1 MLAAKFISSLNL
13 TGYRRRPL
21 YAIYTLLACVT
32 LLVLNN
38 VFGVHESVIDTIQT
52 YQEQSNLAKLANVK
66 KVSQFAAN
74 EKNVIFPR
82 NFYHKKYN
90 EFSGFYD
97 NTFGEKD
104 PSELVNIFKFNGNI
118 SALTGEVEA
127 TQYNQHNFS
136 VFDSKDSIAGDINKC
151 GEISKPLNFGLSNY
165 QKLEDSLSNMVRKLA
180 QQLEHDPAIKEL
192 KPFFN
197 DDLQRQLEAGKVQQH
212 WFKFAGTSVWLE
224 QYGVHLMISRALY
237 SSKGDKR
244 SPNLSLAY
252 AQVFNEKWEELQDVE
267 LIIPTK
273 NPHSF
278 ELLHH
283 NMNFP
288 CILPIPFYHDLKYQ
302 KKRFYGPEDPRILL
316 VRNEDGNEEP
326 LIIYNAYHRKLHT
339 QESIDEEHMSV
350 SFNYYRSMFMTWPFQ
365 RQVGKREVDGLS
377 DPAREDTVYSRTV
390 ELRREGRDRLEVQK
404 NWTPFVSAKDRDAT
418 KADNYIYF
426 IYRWSNL
433 EILKC
438 PLTGSAQ
445 FGQSNCQY
453 DYRRDPELSEN
464 TEVGPLRGGTEMISL
479 HDILPQPMINPD
491 KEVWVGFAR
500 AHIKA
505 CGCGKDMYRPNLA
518 VLTREGANFK
528 LSSLSSFIS
537 LDIPVDG
544 WTNPNIQC
552 AKKDPNALIPNGI
565 SSWVARQAKVR
576 GKDAKSRSV
585 KVVDDYMTLTL
596 SVADASVHTVH
607 IKNLLRTL
615 LDETSLFS
623 YDNDLGYTND
633 VVDCSIKTSIEFCA
647 GYGEEQRKLGKTL
660 VP

>member
-1 MLAAKFISSLNL
+1 MPN
-13 TGYRRRPL
+13 YRRRPL
-21 YAIYTLLACVT
+21 YAIYALLGCVT
-32 LLVLNN
+32 ILVLNS
-38 VFGVHESVIDTIQT
+38 VFSVHESVIETIQT
-52 YQEQSNLAKLANVK
+52 YLEQSNLAKLANVK
-66 KVSQFAAN
+66 KVSQFAAD

-82 NFYHKKYN
+82 DFHHKKYN
-90 EFSGFYD
+90 ELAGFYE
-97 NTFGEKD
+97 NTFGETD
-104 PSELVNIFKFNGNI
+104 PSEQVNLFKFTGNI

-127 TQYNQHNFS
+127 TLYNQHNFS
-136 VFDSKDSIAGDINKC
+136 VFDSKDSIDGDINKC
-151 GEISKPLNFGLSNY
+151 GEISRSLNFGLSEY
-165 QKLEDSLSNMVRKLA
+165 HKLEDSLSNMVRKLA
-180 QQLEHDPAIKEL
+180 QQLEHDPAVREL

-197 DDLQRQLEAGKVQQH
+197 DDLQKQLEEGKVQQH

-237 SSKGDKR
+237 SNKGDKR

-273 NPHSF
+273 SPHSF
-278 ELLHH
+278 ESLHH

-288 CILPIPFYHDLKYQ
+288 CILPVPFYHDLKYQ
-302 KKRFYGPEDPRILL
+302 TKRFYGPEDPRILL

-326 LIIYNAYHRKLHT
+326 LIIYNAYHRKLKT
-339 QESIDEEHMSV
+339 QESVDEKHMSV
-350 SFNYYRSMFMTWPFQ
+350 SFDYYRSMFMTWPFQ
-365 RQVGKREVDGLS
+365 QQVGKREVDGLS
-377 DPAREDTVYSRTV
+377 DPASENTVYSRTV

-418 KADNYIYF
+418 KADNHIYF

-438 PLTGSAQ
+438 PLTGRAQ

-453 DYRRDPELSEN
+453 EYRRDPELSEDS
-464 TEVGPLRGGTEMISL
+464 EVGPLRGGTEMISL
-479 HDILPQPMINPD
+479 HDILPQALLNPE
-491 KEVWVGFAR
+491 KEAWVGFAR

-528 LSSLSSFIS
+528 LSSMSSFIS

-576 GKDAKSRSV
+576 GKDARSRSL

-615 LDETSLFS
+615 LDATSLFS
-623 YDNDLGYTND
+623 YDHDLGYTND
-633 VVDCSIKTSIEFCA
+633 VVDCSIKTSVEFCKS
-647 GYGEEQRKLGKTL
+647 YGEEQRKLGKTL